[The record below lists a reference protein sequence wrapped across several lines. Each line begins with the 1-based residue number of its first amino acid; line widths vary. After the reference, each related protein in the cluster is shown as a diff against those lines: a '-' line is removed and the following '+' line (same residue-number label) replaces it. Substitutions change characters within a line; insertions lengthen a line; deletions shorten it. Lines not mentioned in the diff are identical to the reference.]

1 MTNTLTPCIHVGH
14 CYPPVVG
21 PRKAPTPATMPL
33 GRRTRN
39 FKGLLLNDTSLPETP
54 PIEER
59 VAPFARYVRSDDR
72 SAGRSGSMPRKGMS
86 SLVSS
91 SRSGSQPP
99 SLQSPDVFASDDIE
113 KRMGGLDL
121 TNAIERT
128 QLDLSNNN
136 LEFLSDLGAGN
147 GGTVTKVKH
156 KPTGILM
163 AKKVVFIDTKPE
175 TRKQILRELQI
186 LHECHSEYIV
196 GFYGAYLSDVNI
208 YMCMEYMDVG
218 SLDSIYSKHGPID
231 VAVCGKIVVTVIH
244 GLSYLY
250 ESFRIIHRDV
260 KPSNILVNRRCQI
273 KLCDFGVSGELINS
287 IADTFVGTSTY
298 MSVRDPH

>member
-1 MTNTLTPCIHVGH
+1 
-14 CYPPVVG
+14 
-21 PRKAPTPATMPL
+21 MPSS
-33 GRRTRN
+33 RRTRN

-72 SAGRSGSMPRKGMS
+72 SGGRSGSLSRNFGMS
-86 SLVSS
+86 SPVPSNV
-91 SRSGSQPP
+91 SGSRP
-99 SLQSPDVFASDDIE
+99 SSMLQSPAFSMSSDVDS
-113 KRMGGLDL
+113 RMSVLDL
-121 TNAIERT
+121 KNATEPVPM
-128 QLDLSNNN
+128 DLNSGN
-136 LEFLSDLGAGN
+136 LEFISDLGAGN

-163 AKKVVFIDTKPE
+163 AKKVVFIDAKPE

-196 GFYGAYLSDVNI
+196 GFYGAYISDVNI

-231 VAVCGKIVVTVIH
+231 AAVCGKVVVTVIH

-250 ESFRIIHRDV
+250 ESFKIIHRDV
-260 KPSNILVNRRCQI
+260 KPSNILVNRQGQI

-298 MSVRDPH
+298 MSVCIYLCTHSHSLSESREPSTRSSVTYGP

>member
-1 MTNTLTPCIHVGH
+1 
-14 CYPPVVG
+14 
-21 PRKAPTPATMPL
+21 MP

-39 FKGLLLNDTSLPETP
+39 FKGLFLSDTSIPETP

-72 SAGRSGSMPRKGMS
+72 SGGLSGATTRNMGMTSPVPSNLSGSR
-86 SLVSS
+86 SS
-91 SRSGSQPP
+91 STI
-99 SLQSPDVFASDDIE
+99 LSPAVSVSDDIE

-121 TNAIERT
+121 NNAKERA

-136 LEFLSDLGAGN
+136 LEFISDLGAGN
-147 GGTVTKVKH
+147 GGNVTKVKH
-156 KPTGILM
+156 KPTGIFM

-175 TRKQILRELQI
+175 TRKHILRELQI
-186 LHECHSEYIV
+186 LHECHSDYIV

-231 VAVCGKIVVTVIH
+231 VAVCGKVVVTVIH

-260 KPSNILVNRRCQI
+260 KPSNILVNRRGQI

-298 MSVRDPH
+298 MSVRISN